1 MGLLSGLLLLPITG
15 PVYGLKFVLEQIQAQ
30 VDAQLLDEGQ
40 VMADLM
46 TIDLQREMGEIS
58 DEEYASHEAALLEQL
73 NAIRAYKASLV
84 EAEIEGE
91 TASDP
96 TYEDDAS

>member
-30 VDAQLLDEGQ
+30 VDAHLLDEGQ

-46 TIDLQREMGEIS
+46 TIGLQHEMGEIS
-58 DEEYASHEAALLEQL
+58 DEEYASQETALLEQL

-84 EAEIEGE
+84 EAEVEAE
-91 TASDP
+91 SASDP
-96 TYEDDAS
+96 AYEVDA